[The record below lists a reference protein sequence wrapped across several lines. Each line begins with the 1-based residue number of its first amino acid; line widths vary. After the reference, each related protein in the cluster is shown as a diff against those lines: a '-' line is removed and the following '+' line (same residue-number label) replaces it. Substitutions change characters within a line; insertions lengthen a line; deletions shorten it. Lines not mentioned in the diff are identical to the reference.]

1 MNIKIEKKL
10 YTAPKMS
17 VLEMCEKVSLLAD
30 SGSMDGAPEGLEEYD
45 GELGFVV
52 KDMDRKA

>member
-17 VLEMCEKVSLLAD
+17 VLEMRETVSLL
-30 SGSMDGAPEGLEEYD
+30 SGSPDGAPEGLEEYD

>member
-30 SGSMDGAPEGLEEYD
+30 SGSMDGAPEVEDYD

-52 KDMDRKA
+52 KGIDRKA

>member
-17 VLEMCEKVSLLAD
+17 VLEMCGKVSLL
-30 SGSMDGAPEGLEEYD
+30 SGSLDEAPEVEDYD

>member
-10 YTAPKMS
+10 YTAPEMS
-17 VLEMCEKVSLLAD
+17 VFDMRSHLSLL
-30 SGSMDGAPEGLEEYD
+30 SGSLDEAPEVEDYD

>member
-17 VLEMCEKVSLLAD
+17 VLEMRETVSLLAD
-30 SGSMDGAPEGLEEYD
+30 SGSTQDAPDVEEYD